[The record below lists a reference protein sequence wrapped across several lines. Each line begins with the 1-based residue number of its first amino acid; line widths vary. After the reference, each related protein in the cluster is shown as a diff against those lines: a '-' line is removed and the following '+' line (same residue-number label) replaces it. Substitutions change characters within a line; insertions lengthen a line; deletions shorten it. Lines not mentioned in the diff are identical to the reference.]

1 MGVQSDRAEVRMKKG
16 DRARDDAGV
25 EHEIV
30 DVLEPWEQRYVV
42 RTDGVETA
50 VAEFDMFDLGFPLP
64 SRPDRFI
71 RADGGLICPSC
82 GAEYRRH
89 PYDPAELSFDD
100 RPFLRV
106 LCDGTRVK
114 L

>member
-1 MGVQSDRAEVRMKKG
+1 MKKG

-42 RTDGVETA
+42 RSNGVETA
-50 VAEFDMFDLGFPLP
+50 VAEFDMFDLGFQPS
-64 SRPDRFI
+64 SRPEPFI
-71 RADGGLICPSC
+71 RAHGDTLCPSC
-82 GAEYRRH
+82 RAGYRRH
-89 PYDPAELSFDD
+89 PYDPAELSFDG